1 MGDKT
6 ARALKLR
13 KFAVDGLLAFSFLAF
28 LLIAVLAARMLGAGR
43 QAVFEDM
50 RNRVVT
56 LSKGAGVAMF
66 PREDLF
72 FLHALV
78 NSVATDSVIK
88 YVCITDRSG
97 RIRSHSDPERIGDV
111 EASHEGVAA
120 RAAGT
125 TLKKDFECPDGLD
138 CHYFSAPIWAGSRRV
153 GTASIIIDS
162 ETMAPRLAGIR
173 EKLLLI
179 LLSLTVVV
187 ALLLVIRHLLRKVEK
202 AAELKSAMIHTV
214 SHEFNNALSGLEGGV
229 FLLKEGE
236 TEERLAELSPVYDMI
251 SEVQGNLRT
260 FVKNILSEARLESGR
275 FSTEPRRVSLG
286 DISDRC
292 VASVKEL
299 MAHKKISFEMDRG
312 GRVPVEADPELIA
325 LVISNLV
332 GNAVKYTPP
341 GGRISIHVAR
351 HEGDVPG
358 AVFSI
363 SNTGDGIQPAELDRI
378 KEAFYRSDS
387 GRAAASGYG
396 LGLKI
401 VNDLLALHDSALE
414 ISSRPGKNTTFSFRL
429 PLHHVPRRGP
439 GEKILS
445 AVLAAYDALRERI
458 HRLFR
463 TFPPGGA
470 APGK

>member
-6 ARALKLR
+6 VRSIRLR
-13 KFAVDGLLAFSFLAF
+13 KYAVDGLLAFTFLAF
-28 LLIAVLAARMLGAGR
+28 LLIAFLAARILDAGR
-43 QAVFEDM
+43 QAVFDDM

-78 NSVATDSVIK
+78 NSVATDGIIK
-88 YVCITDRSG
+88 YACIMDRSG
-97 RIRSHSDPERIGDV
+97 RIRSHSSPERIGDIDATPEG
-111 EASHEGVAA
+111 EAS

-125 TLKKDFECPDGLD
+125 TLKKDFKCPDGLE

-153 GTASIIIDS
+153 GTASIVIDS

-173 EKLLLI
+173 ERLLLI
-179 LLSLTVVV
+179 LLSLGAVVT
-187 ALLLVIRHLLRKVEK
+187 LLLVIRCLLRKVER

-236 TEERLAELSPVYDMI
+236 SRERLAELSPVYDML

-260 FVKNILSEARLESGR
+260 FVKNILSDARLESGR
-275 FSTEPRRVSLG
+275 FTPEPRRVFLR
-286 DISDRC
+286 DIADRC
-292 VASVKEL
+292 ALSVEEL
-299 MAHKKISFEMDRG
+299 MAHKNISLEMERG
-312 GRVPVEADPELIA
+312 GRVPVEADQELIA
-325 LVISNLV
+325 LVISNLM

-341 GGRISIHVAR
+341 GGKISIHVTR
-351 HEGDVPG
+351 HDGEVPG

-363 SNTGDGIQPAELDRI
+363 RNTGEGIPAGELDRL

-401 VNDLLALHDSALE
+401 VNDLLALHFSALE
-414 ISSRPGKNTTFSFRL
+414 ISSEPGKSATFSFRL
-429 PLHHVPRRGP
+429 PLHQPPKTAPAGRFISGLLALYESVHERLRR
-439 GEKILS
+439 
-445 AVLAAYDALRERI
+445 
-458 HRLFR
+458 F
-463 TFPPGGA
+463 F
-470 APGK
+470 

>member
-6 ARALKLR
+6 VRSIRLR
-13 KFAVDGLLAFSFLAF
+13 KYAVDGLLAFTFLAF
-28 LLIAVLAARMLGAGR
+28 LLIAFLAARILDAGR
-43 QAVFEDM
+43 QAVFDDM

-78 NSVATDSVIK
+78 NSVATDGIIK
-88 YVCITDRSG
+88 YASITDRAG
-97 RIRSHSDPERIGDV
+97 RIRSHSAPERIGDTDASP
-111 EASHEGVAA
+111 EAAAA
-120 RAAGT
+120 RAAGFAI
-125 TLKKDFECPDGLD
+125 KKDFECADGLE
-138 CHYFSAPIWAGSRRV
+138 CHYFSAPIWAGSKRV
-153 GTASIIIDS
+153 GTASIVIDS

-179 LLSLTVVV
+179 MLSLAAVA
-187 ALLLVIRHLLRKVEK
+187 ALLLVIRFLLRKVER

-229 FLLKEGE
+229 FLLKENE
-236 TEERLAELSPVYDMI
+236 SRDRLAELSPVYDMI

-275 FSTEPRRVSLG
+275 FTPEPRRIFLRDIAGRCAASL
-286 DISDRC
+286 
-292 VASVKEL
+292 KEL
-299 MAHKKISFEMDRG
+299 MEHKNISFEMDRA
-312 GRVPVEADPELIA
+312 GRVPVEADQELIS
-325 LVISNLV
+325 LVISNLI

-341 GGRISIHVAR
+341 GGRISVRVAR
-351 HEGDVPG
+351 HEGEAPG
-358 AVFSI
+358 AVFSVR
-363 SNTGDGIQPAELDRI
+363 NTGDGIPAGELDRL
-378 KEAFYRSDS
+378 KEAFYRSEG

-414 ISSRPGKNTTFSFRL
+414 ITSEPGKSATFSFRL
-429 PLHHVPRRGP
+429 PLHQPPKDGP
-439 GEKILS
+439 IDR
-445 AVLAAYDALRERI
+445 VLARVLTLYRSLRG
-458 HRLFR
+458 RL
-463 TFPPGGA
+463 GL
-470 APGK
+470 